1 MADFSAAGVP
11 AGQAPVQDSSLP
23 GPFELRT
30 YTLKDAEAAKLYA
43 ERWIPHIDSLK
54 LLNITAHGVW
64 YSQNSPN
71 QVVAL
76 VRYPDG
82 ANPAETGNRYMQSE
96 GFINDMEGFDFS
108 LIEKVDTTPMNAA
121 EASPVQ

>member
-1 MADFSAAGVP
+1 MADFSVAGVP
-11 AGQAPVQDSSLP
+11 AGQAPTQDPSLP

-30 YTLKDAEAAKLYA
+30 YTLRDAEAAKLYA

-54 LLNITAHGVW
+54 VLNITAIGVW
-64 YSQNSPN
+64 YSQNNPN

-82 ANPAETGNRYMQSE
+82 SNPAKAGSEYMQSE
-96 GFINDMEGFDFS
+96 GFINDMKGFDFS
-108 LIEKVDTTPMNAA
+108 LIKKVDTTLMNAA
-121 EASPVQ
+121 EASPVG